1 MRTKNII
8 TKIICIA
15 LAFVLCGCA
24 ANTATPSATVP
35 PAPQVTD
42 TKYDDLSNG
51 LGTFVSNATMYGDYI
66 RQLLASSPY
75 AVTLEG
81 EQKEYFESTTL
92 LLAMFELEASLLWEI
107 NALAAN
113 GDYPDRADGK
123 LAVSGY
129 QGCKILQNS
138 RIKFDCNDP
147 EGTYTL
153 NGELLWGKDFME
165 WTSTE
170 EIVDDVTATVRAE
183 IVIKDNGGYVMRYSN
198 STLGDN
204 GEEYMS
210 SVVVI
215 CTESMVE
222 VAYFEGEAKADD
234 YIDLEL
240 LVDHNLKALT
250 FGVGTVISFEFEL

>member
-1 MRTKNII
+1 
-8 TKIICIA
+8 
-15 LAFVLCGCA
+15 
-24 ANTATPSATVP
+24 
-35 PAPQVTD
+35 
-42 TKYDDLSNG
+42 
-51 LGTFVSNATMYGDYI
+51 
-66 RQLLASSPY
+66 
-75 AVTLEG
+75 
-81 EQKEYFESTTL
+81 
-92 LLAMFELEASLLWEI
+92 
-107 NALAAN
+107 
-113 GDYPDRADGK
+113 
-123 LAVSGY
+123 
-129 QGCKILQNS
+129 
-138 RIKFDCNDP
+138 
-147 EGTYTL
+147 
-153 NGELLWGKDFME
+153 ME

-250 FGVGTVISFEFEL
+250 FGVGTVNSFEFEL